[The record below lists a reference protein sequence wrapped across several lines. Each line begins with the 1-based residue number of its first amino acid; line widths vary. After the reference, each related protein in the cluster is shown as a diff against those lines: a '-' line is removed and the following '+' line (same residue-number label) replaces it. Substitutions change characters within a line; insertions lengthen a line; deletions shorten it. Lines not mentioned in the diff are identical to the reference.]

1 MEEDLLLEEIKN
13 SEDFSAICQKCGDKL
28 IWGGD
33 HDGEDYDESLTEDI
47 ISNYSCP
54 TCENIVLVKL

>member
-1 MEEDLLLEEIKN
+1 MEENLFLEEIK
-13 SEDFSAICQKCGDKL
+13 SIEEFSNICEKCGDTL

-33 HDGEDYDESLTEDI
+33 HDGEDYDGSLTEDI

-54 TCENIVLVKL
+54 TCENIVFVKI

>member
-1 MEEDLLLEEIKN
+1 MEENLFLEEIK
-13 SEDFSAICQKCGDKL
+13 SIEEFSNICEKCGDTL

-54 TCENIVLVKL
+54 TCENIVFVKI

>member
-1 MEEDLLLEEIKN
+1 MEENSFLEEIKSIEEFN
-13 SEDFSAICQKCGDKL
+13 NICENCGDKL

-33 HDGEDYDESLTEDI
+33 HDGEDYDESLSGYI

-54 TCENIVLVKL
+54 TCENMVLVKV

>member
-1 MEEDLLLEEIKN
+1 MEENLFLEEIK
-13 SEDFSAICQKCGDKL
+13 SIEKFTTICEKCGDKL

-33 HDGEDYDESLTEDI
+33 HDGEDYDESLSHYI

-54 TCENIVLVKL
+54 TCEHIVFVKI